1 MRIIIDDRNKTRKLK
16 AQTAIV
22 LGVIEKY
29 TVTGERKGWF
39 GTYEA
44 LSEACPAIVPRSTVG
59 DVVKELLTLGL
70 IEKRG
75 NALFAV
81 RDSDVVR
88 ESDESVRET
97 DEVIRSTDAEIRV
110 SDSPL
115 NNPPIKSMN
124 DPTEGQMVTHMPE
137 HDANSQ
143 APNYTFKEFCDA
155 YRARGGTITIRQ
167 QSDCY
172 DLWQGLDPIVQSA
185 IMEELA
191 KKNGFWKP
199 RPDWLLSD
207 YRMPPPKNYNYTG
220 EFTEMVKKKRMVSA
234 QYNGEHGIYTLE
246 DAEKH
251 HLPINYGMNFN
262 YEQYLKEKE
271 QNNEQEK

>member
-44 LSEACPAIVPRSTVG
+44 LSEACPAIIARSTVG
-59 DVVKELLTLGL
+59 DVIKELLTSGL

-88 ESDESVRET
+88 ESDASVRET
-97 DEVIRSTDAEIRV
+97 DAVIRNTDAEIRV

-124 DPTEGQMVTHMPE
+124 APTEGQMVTHMPE
-137 HDANSQ
+137 HDATFQ
-143 APNYTFKEFCDA
+143 APDSTFKEFCDA

-167 QSDCY
+167 LSDCY
-172 DLWQGLDPIVQSA
+172 DLWQGLASIVRSA

-191 KKNGFWKP
+191 KENGFWKP
-199 RPDWLLSD
+199 RPDWLLTD
-207 YRMPPPKNYNYTG
+207 YRMRPPKNYNYTG
-220 EFTEMVKKKRMVSA
+220 EFAEMVKKMRMVSA
-234 QYNGEHGIYTLE
+234 KYNGEHGIYTLE
-246 DAEKH
+246 DAERYR
-251 HLPINYGMNFN
+251 LPVNYGMNFD
-262 YEQYLKEKE
+262 YEEYKAERM
-271 QNNEQEK
+271 NE